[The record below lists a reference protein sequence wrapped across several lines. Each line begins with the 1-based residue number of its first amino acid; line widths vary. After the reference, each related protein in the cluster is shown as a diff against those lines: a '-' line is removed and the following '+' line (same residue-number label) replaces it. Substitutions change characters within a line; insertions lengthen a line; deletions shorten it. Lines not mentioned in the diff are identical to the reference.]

1 MKILIVAA
9 LDKEIDI
16 LNDLLIAK
24 KKMNYHYKEMGK
36 NEIYTSIV
44 GVGTLNALTNTQS
57 LIDEINPDFVINI
70 GTAGSYVLEVNDG
83 DIVVCDEAI
92 YHGGYIL
99 TNSPSSDWET
109 LKETNLSIKGDK
121 KLSKLLDKI
130 DTGCAIYHG
139 KTLSG
144 DFFTKDLKTITALTE
159 KYHLLCE
166 DMETLA
172 IYKACEIKK
181 IPCIAYRIISNN
193 ELKGTSYEDNVLIV
207 NKKLQKVIFDLL
219 KHLDSL

>member
-16 LNDLLIAK
+16 LNDLLKAK
-24 KKMNYHYKEMGK
+24 KKKNYRYKELDK

-44 GVGTLNALTNTQS
+44 GVGTINALTNTQS
-57 LIDEINPDFVINI
+57 LIDEINPDYVINI

-92 YHGGYIL
+92 YHGGYIM
-99 TNSPSSDWET
+99 TDSPSSDWET
-109 LKETNLSIKGDK
+109 IKETNLSIKGDK
-121 KLSKLLDKI
+121 KLSKLVDEI
-130 DTGCAIYHG
+130 DTGCVIHHG

-144 DFFTKDLKTITALTE
+144 DFFTKDVETINALRD
-159 KYHLLCE
+159 KYHNLCE

-172 IYKACEIKK
+172 IYKACEEKK

-193 ELKGTSYEDNVLIV
+193 ELKGSKYEDNVLIV
-207 NKKLQKVIFDLL
+207 NKKLQEVIFDLL

>member
-16 LNDLLIAK
+16 LNVLLKAK
-24 KKMNYHYKEMGK
+24 KRKDYHFKEMGN

-44 GVGTLNALTNTQS
+44 GVGIINALTNTQS
-57 LIDEINPDFVINI
+57 LIEEIYPDCLINI
-70 GTAGSYVLEVNDG
+70 GTAGSFVLEVNDG
-83 DIVVCDEAI
+83 DIVICDEAI

-99 TNSPSSDWET
+99 TNSPSSDWKT
-109 LKETNLSIKGDK
+109 IKETYLSIKGNK

-139 KTLSG
+139 RTLSG
-144 DFFTKDLKTITALTE
+144 DFFTKDVKTINTLRD
-159 KYHLLCE
+159 KYHNLCE

-172 IYKACEIKK
+172 IYKACEEKK

-193 ELKGTSYEDNVLIV
+193 EIKGSKYEDNVLAV
-207 NKKLQKVIFDLL
+207 NKKLQEVIFDLL
-219 KHLDSL
+219 EHLD

>member
-1 MKILIVAA
+1 MKVLIVAA

-16 LNDLLIAK
+16 LNDLLKAK
-24 KKMNYHYKEMGK
+24 KKKDYYFKKMGK
-36 NEIYTSIV
+36 SEIYTSIV
-44 GVGTLNALTNTQS
+44 GVGTINALTNTQS
-57 LIDEINPDFVINI
+57 LIEEINPDYVINI
-70 GTAGSYVLEVNDG
+70 GTAGSFVLEVDAG

-130 DTGCAIYHG
+130 DTGCVIHHG

-144 DFFTKDLKTITALTE
+144 DFFTKDLKIISALRE
-159 KYHLLCE
+159 KYHNLCE

-193 ELKGTSYEDNVLIV
+193 EIKGSRYEDNVLYV
-207 NKKLQKVIFDLL
+207 NKKFQEVIFDLL
-219 KHLDSL
+219 EHLD

>member
-1 MKILIVAA
+1 MKVLIVAA

-16 LNDLLIAK
+16 LNDLLKAK
-24 KKMNYHYKEMGK
+24 KKKDYYFKKIGK
-36 NEIYTSIV
+36 SEIYTSTI
-44 GVGTLNALTNTQS
+44 GVGTINALTNTQS
-57 LIDEINPDFVINI
+57 LIEEINPDFVINI
-70 GTAGSYVLEVNDG
+70 GTAGSFVLEVDAG

-99 TNSPSSDWET
+99 TNSPCSDWET

-130 DTGCAIYHG
+130 DIGCAIYHG

-144 DFFTKDLKTITALTE
+144 DFFTKDLKTISALRE
-159 KYHLLCE
+159 KYHNLCE

-193 ELKGTSYEDNVLIV
+193 EIKGSKYEDNVLSV
-207 NKKLQKVIFDLL
+207 NKKLQEVIFDLL
-219 KHLDSL
+219 EHLD

>member
-1 MKILIVAA
+1 MKVLIVAA
-9 LDKEIDI
+9 LDKEIDV
-16 LNDLLIAK
+16 LNDLLKAK
-24 KKMNYHYKEMGK
+24 KKKDYYFKKMGK
-36 NEIYTSIV
+36 SEIYTSTI
-44 GVGTLNALTNTQS
+44 GVGTINALTNTLS
-57 LIDEINPDFVINI
+57 LIEEINPDYVINI
-70 GTAGSYVLEVNDG
+70 GTAGSFVLEVNEG

-130 DTGCAIYHG
+130 DTGCVIHHG

-144 DFFTKDLKTITALTE
+144 DFFTKDLKIISALRE
-159 KYHLLCE
+159 KYHNLCE

-193 ELKGTSYEDNVLIV
+193 EIKGSKYEDNVLFV
-207 NKKLQKVIFDLL
+207 NKKLQEVIFDLL
-219 KHLDSL
+219 EHLD

>member
-16 LNDLLIAK
+16 LNDLLKAK
-24 KKMNYHYKEMGK
+24 KKEDYYFTKIGK
-36 NEIYTSIV
+36 SEIYTSTI
-44 GVGTLNALTNTQS
+44 GVGTINALINTQS
-57 LIDEINPDFVINI
+57 LIEEINPDFVINI
-70 GTAGSYVLEVNDG
+70 GTAGSFVLEVNEG

-144 DFFTKDLKTITALTE
+144 DFFTKDLKTISALRE
-159 KYHLLCE
+159 KYHNLCE

-193 ELKGTSYEDNVLIV
+193 EIKGSRYEDNVLSV
-207 NKKLQKVIFDLL
+207 NKKLQEVIFDLL
-219 KHLDSL
+219 EHLD

>member
-1 MKILIVAA
+1 MKVLIVAA
-9 LDKEIDI
+9 LDKEINI
-16 LNDLLIAK
+16 LNDLLKAK
-24 KKMNYHYKEMGK
+24 KKKDYYFKKMGK
-36 NEIYTSIV
+36 SEIYTSIV
-44 GVGTLNALTNTQS
+44 GVGTINALTNTQS
-57 LIDEINPDFVINI
+57 LIEEINPDYVINI
-70 GTAGSYVLEVNDG
+70 GTAGSFVLEVDIG

-99 TNSPSSDWET
+99 TNSPSSDWDT
-109 LKETNLSIKGDK
+109 IKETNLSIKGDK

-144 DFFTKDLKTITALTE
+144 DFFTKDLKTISALTE

-172 IYKACEIKK
+172 IYKACEKKK

-193 ELKGTSYEDNVLIV
+193 EIKGSKYEDNVLFV
-207 NKKLQKVIFDLL
+207 NKKLQEVIFDLL
-219 KHLDSL
+219 ERLD

>member
-1 MKILIVAA
+1 MKVLIVAA
-9 LDKEIDI
+9 LDKEINI
-16 LNDLLIAK
+16 LNDLLKAK
-24 KKMNYHYKEMGK
+24 KKKDYYFKKMGK
-36 NEIYTSIV
+36 SEIYISTI
-44 GVGTLNALTNTQS
+44 GVGTINALTNTQS
-57 LIDEINPDFVINI
+57 LIEEINPDFVINI
-70 GTAGSYVLEVNDG
+70 GTAGSFALEVDAG

-92 YHGGYIL
+92 YHGGYIM
-99 TNSPSSDWET
+99 NDSHSSDWET

-144 DFFTKDLKTITALTE
+144 DFFTKDLKTITALKE
-159 KYHLLCE
+159 KYHNLCE

-181 IPCIAYRIISNN
+181 IPCVAYRIISNN
-193 ELKGTSYEDNVLIV
+193 EIKGSKYEDNVLFV
-207 NKKLQKVIFDLL
+207 NKKLQEVIFDLL
-219 KHLDSL
+219 EHLD